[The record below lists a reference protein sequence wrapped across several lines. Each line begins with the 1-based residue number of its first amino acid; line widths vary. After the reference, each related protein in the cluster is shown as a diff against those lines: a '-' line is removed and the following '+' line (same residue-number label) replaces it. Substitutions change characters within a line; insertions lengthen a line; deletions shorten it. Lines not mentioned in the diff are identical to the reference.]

1 MTGKWLKGILNSKP
15 SAEFGKSWGIDPPFK
30 IEKPCHYTGY
40 CPYGSLVEEFPLYQE
55 ACNYAIE
62 HNILTEDGYP
72 DLNKVIPEH
81 PELDKYSC
89 QVFGHDC
96 PVFYM
101 AEPLAEDS
109 ELRENNEN

>member
-1 MTGKWLKGILNSKP
+1 LGKWLDGILESEPRDEWGKGWHFDEP
-15 SAEFGKSWGIDPPFK
+15 VKFG
-30 IEKPCHYTGY
+30 KPCHYTGF
-40 CPYGSLVEEFPLYQE
+40 CPYGTLVEEFPLHQE
-55 ACNYAIE
+55 ATEYAIE
-62 HNILTEDGYP
+62 HNILAEDGYP

-101 AEPLAEDS
+101 AEPLAEDCP
-109 ELRENNEN
+109 EEEE